1 MKIIHTADWHLGDS
15 FYGFDRIAEHQ
26 HFLDWLGNLLTEEH
40 PDVLLLSGDV
50 FDNANPSAQA
60 EEQFYTFIDSVTA
73 THQGIQIIIT
83 AGNHDSGRRLQAPA
97 SLLRSRGVEIRG
109 VINHDEKGHPLTNEL
124 MVPVRA
130 VNNPDEQAV
139 VLAVP
144 YIRPTDLEFGKTRS
158 DSVRAF
164 FGELVKTARKTYG
177 KTMPLVLM
185 AHLYATG
192 SEVVT
197 NDHSERLVVG
207 GEDCVDV
214 DGLDRDV
221 SYVAL
226 GHIHKAQQVGGED
239 RMVFYAGSP
248 IPMSFSEKHYHHGVN
263 KIILGPSGGIV
274 MEQVEY
280 TPMRQLL
287 SFPDKGAASLTEI
300 TKQIKQLP
308 SKNKEDADLWP
319 YLEIQLQDSESGLAA
334 QNEILNAIE
343 DRAVRLC
350 KIVKA
355 IPQATG
361 ERQTSTRTLEQL
373 RNRLPIDIAL
383 DAYYQATG
391 QEMDDELIER
401 FKAVAQSAQ
410 NQQQQPLD

>member
-26 HFLDWLGNLLTEEH
+26 HFLDWLKNLLAEER

-60 EEQFYTFIDSVTA
+60 EEQFYTFIDAVTA
-73 THQGIQIIIT
+73 TQQGIQIIIT

-144 YIRPTDLEFGKTRS
+144 YIRTTDLEFGKTRS
-158 DSVRAF
+158 DSVRTF

-263 KIILGPSGGIV
+263 KIILGPNGGIV

-287 SFPDKGAASLTEI
+287 SFPDRGAASLAEI
-300 TKQIKQLP
+300 MKLIKQLP

-343 DRAVRLC
+343 DRAARLC

-355 IPQATG
+355 IPQATA
-361 ERQTSTRTLEQL
+361 ERQTSARTLEQL

>member
-1 MKIIHTADWHLGDS
+1 M
-15 FYGFDRIAEHQ
+15 
-26 HFLDWLGNLLTEEH
+26 
-40 PDVLLLSGDV
+40 
-50 FDNANPSAQA
+50 
-60 EEQFYTFIDSVTA
+60 
-73 THQGIQIIIT
+73 
-83 AGNHDSGRRLQAPA
+83 
-97 SLLRSRGVEIRG
+97 EIRG
-109 VINHDEKGHPLTNEL
+109 VINHDEKGHPLANEL

-130 VNNPDEQAV
+130 INNPDEQAV

-263 KIILGPSGGIV
+263 KIILGPNGGIV
-274 MEQVEY
+274 MEQIEY

-287 SFPDKGAASLTEI
+287 SFPDKGAASLAEI
-300 TKQIKQLP
+300 MKLIKQLP

-319 YLEIQLQDSESGLAA
+319 YLEIQLQDSESGLTA
-334 QNEILNAIE
+334 QNEILNAME
-343 DRAVRLC
+343 DHAARLC

-355 IPQATG
+355 IPQATAG
-361 ERQTSTRTLEQL
+361 RQTSTRTLEQL

-401 FKAVAQSAQ
+401 FKAVAQAAQ

>member
-1 MKIIHTADWHLGDS
+1 M
-15 FYGFDRIAEHQ
+15 
-26 HFLDWLGNLLTEEH
+26 
-40 PDVLLLSGDV
+40 
-50 FDNANPSAQA
+50 
-60 EEQFYTFIDSVTA
+60 
-73 THQGIQIIIT
+73 
-83 AGNHDSGRRLQAPA
+83 
-97 SLLRSRGVEIRG
+97 EIRG

>member
-26 HFLDWLGNLLTEEH
+26 HFLDWLGNLLAEEH

-109 VINHDEKGHPLTNEL
+109 IINHDEKGHPLTNDL

-177 KTMPLVLM
+177 KAMPLVLM

-226 GHIHKAQQVGGED
+226 GHVHKAQQVGGED

-263 KIILGPSGGIV
+263 KIILGPNGGIV

-300 TKQIKQLP
+300 MKLIKQLP

-355 IPQATG
+355 VPQATG

-401 FKAVAQSAQ
+401 FKAVAQAAQ